1 VQQMFFLAK
10 CSKVFARSSQFVL
23 LILGGL
29 CVELSA
35 ADVFSRK
42 VREVFYAKLAKGFKK
57 KKNSQPA
64 FLAVF
69 A

>member
-1 VQQMFFLAK
+1 LRE
-10 CSKVFARSSQFVL
+10 ARKSYKKKFVL
-23 LILGGL
+23 GNLILGGL

-57 KKNSQPA
+57 KKNWQPA